1 MTTYKLFL
9 YLILLFK
16 FFIHHYIFYESMND
30 YVYMP
35 VISVANKLLI
45 ESSRQSATHK
55 PTH

>member
-1 MTTYKLFL
+1 
-9 YLILLFK
+9 
-16 FFIHHYIFYESMND
+16 MND